1 MDEYIIHMGTLALV
15 PVGEFCTEVYEQ
27 NGIISINESCTKII
41 ENSCLFYGSTLDGR
55 RKGTESMIGVKYKAP
70 IIIEES
76 NELIFFPTSSTK
88 ANKSAWILLSAVK
101 NYYVDNNIL
110 ILELYNRQ
118 KIYLNYSYG
127 VIDNQIL
134 RSTRLESTLRGR
146 KNAKKR
152 FNQGLD
158 MV

>member
-1 MDEYIIHMGTLALV
+1 
-15 PVGEFCTEVYEQ
+15 
-27 NGIISINESCTKII
+27 
-41 ENSCLFYGSTLDGR
+41 
-55 RKGTESMIGVKYKAP
+55 MIGVRYKAP

-76 NELIFFPTSSTK
+76 NELIFFPTASTK